1 MKTRFL
7 YVFFFALLGG
17 ILLTS
22 NSGGRGAAGG
32 SAATGAPGEG
42 VCAGCH
48 GGASGF
54 PTINIQMRD
63 GSNNPVTSYI
73 GGQTY
78 SLRIQISGG
87 PGGSQYGAQATVLNS
102 ANNTA
107 GTLSAP
113 GTGAQITTVGLRR
126 YLEHTNR
133 SVSGVFGATWT
144 APIAGTGTVTVWAA
158 GIFCNANGGT
168 SGDAGFNG
176 SLALTEN
183 LTTISYPSLN
193 YCKDLAATPN
203 PTITGTTGGTFS
215 APAGLSINASTG
227 QVSVAS
233 STAGAYNIT
242 YTYGGSNTVQT
253 NMTISNR
260 DAATVTY
267 ASASF
272 CKDASNPT
280 PTITGT
286 TGGTFTAA
294 PSGLSI
300 NTNTGLI
307 NLAASTAGNYNI
319 TYTTAGACPT
329 TSVASVTIQN
339 VNDAAFSYPNTTY
352 CQTQSNPS
360 PTISGTAGGTFSA
373 LPSGLSIN
381 TSTGLINLAASTTG
395 NYNVLY
401 TSPGTCN
408 DTDTFALTVANTSSA
423 TLTYPSASYCKS
435 SILSPVPNITGAT
448 GGTFSAPAGL
458 AISTSTG
465 VITLGNSTAGAY
477 NITYATAGVCPT
489 TSVAS
494 VTVQDI
500 NDAAFSYAST
510 AFCQAQSNPSPN
522 ITGVA
527 GGTFSALPAGLSINN
542 TTGAINLS
550 ASTTGTYNVLYTSPG
565 ACNDTDTF
573 AVTIN
578 ANGNAGFSYS
588 AMSVCA
594 PAYAGSSI
602 TPSITGNAGGTFS
615 ASPAGLVINSNTGEV
630 NLNSQA
636 GGGSAP
642 NQYNITYTVSGL
654 CSATSSVSLTVQTRT
669 LATVS
674 FSLPT
679 YCIFVGCLPGPN
691 PPAPS
696 ITGGTGGVFSASPTG
711 LVINANTGVI
721 DLQTSSTGSYTVFY
735 NNNAAPCP
743 DTAQTTVLLTA
754 CPSVREIAA
763 ESQLFNILPN
773 PNQGLFSV
781 LPLQEANELRLTV
794 LDMYGKI
801 VHTQKIEAVANEPVS
816 INLSHLADGLYFVRA
831 TQSEKMQTLRLSIQK

>member
-7 YVFFFALLGG
+7 YVFFLALLGG
-17 ILLTS
+17 VLFTS
-22 NSGGRGAAGG
+22 NSGGRAASGGGAN
-32 SAATGAPGEG
+32 TGAPGEG
-42 VCAGCH
+42 VCAACH
-48 GGASGF
+48 SGASGF

-87 PGGSQYGAQATVLNS
+87 AGGSQYGTQATVLNS
-102 ANNTA
+102 SNNTA
-107 GTLSAP
+107 GTLSVP
-113 GTGAQITTVGLRR
+113 GTNTQITNLGART

-133 SVSGVFGATWT
+133 SITGVFGATWT
-144 APIAGTGTVTVWAA
+144 APVAGTGNVTVWAA

-168 SGDAGFNG
+168 NGDAGFNG
-176 SLALTEN
+176 SLALTESF
-183 LTTISYPSLN
+183 TTISYPALS
-193 YCKDLAATPN
+193 YCKDAAATPT
-203 PTITGTTGGTFS
+203 PTITGTTGGTFT
-215 APAGLSINASTG
+215 APAGLSINSSTG

-233 STAGAYNIT
+233 STVGTYSIT

-253 NMTISNR
+253 NMTIANR
-260 DAATVTY
+260 ATATISY
-267 ASASF
+267 PSASF

-300 NTNTGLI
+300 NASTGII

-329 TSVASVTIQN
+329 TSIASVAVQN

-352 CQTQSNPS
+352 CKTQSNPS
-360 PTISGTAGGTFSA
+360 PNITGTAGGTFSA

-381 TSTGLINLAASTTG
+381 TSTGLINLAASTAG
-395 NYNVLY
+395 AYNILY
-401 TSPGTCN
+401 TSPGACN
-408 DTDTFALTVANTSSA
+408 DTDTFAVTIANTSSA

-435 SILSPVPNITGAT
+435 SILSPVPNIAGAT
-448 GGTFSAPAGL
+448 GGIFSAPAGL
-458 AISTSTG
+458 SISTSTG
-465 VITLGNSTAGAY
+465 VITLGSSTAGAY
-477 NITYATAGVCPT
+477 NITYTTSGVCPT
-489 TSVAS
+489 ASVAS
-494 VTVQDI
+494 VTIQDI
-500 NDAAFSYAST
+500 NDAAFSYSSAT
-510 AFCQAQSNPSPN
+510 FCQAQSNPSPN
-522 ITGVA
+522 ITGVS
-527 GGTFSALPAGLSINN
+527 GGTFSALPTGLSIN
-542 TTGAINLS
+542 TSTGIINLA
-550 ASTTGTYNVLYTSPG
+550 ASNTGSYNVLYTSPG
-565 ACNDTDTF
+565 TCNDTDTF

-588 AMSVCA
+588 AVSVCA
-594 PAYAGSSI
+594 PAYVGSSI
-602 TPSITGNAGGTFS
+602 IPSITGNAGGTFS

-636 GGGSAP
+636 NGGSVA
-642 NQYNITYTVSGL
+642 NQYNITYTVSGV
-654 CSATSSVSLTVQTRT
+654 CSATSNISLTVQTRT

-674 FSLPT
+674 FSQPA
-679 YCIFVGCLPGPN
+679 YCIFSTN

-711 LVINANTGVI
+711 LVIDASTGVI
-721 DLQTSSTGSYTVFY
+721 NLQTSNVGNYTVFY
-735 NNNAAPCP
+735 NNNAATCP
-743 DTAQTTVLLTA
+743 DTARTTVLLTA
-754 CPSVREIAA
+754 CPSVREVSA

-781 LPLQEANELRLTV
+781 LPLQEADELRLTV

-801 VHTQKIEAVANEPVS
+801 VHTQKIVAVANEPVS